1 MLLPD
6 LTHALLDALLPP
18 RCQHCGTVGAVLCVD
33 CLATAAAP
41 EPPLCPRC
49 GRSLTPGSPADA
61 AACPTCVSGHGPQ
74 VLHALRIAAVY
85 DGVVRESVLALKYRR
100 QRRMAEP
107 LGDLLAAEL
116 RAAIRQGAQ
125 ADLIIPVPLHT
136 QRHRERGFNQA
147 DLLARR
153 CSSRLGIPVAA
164 NLLMRQRATSPQ
176 VGLTLA
182 ERQTNI
188 AGAFALASQHAYK
201 RLAGRHLV
209 LIDDVSTTGSTLDA
223 AAAALHA
230 AGPASIIGIAVSRPT
245 IGGDGHDTP
254 HAPAVQATPPI
265 ASKERRR

>member
-6 LTHALLDALLPP
+6 LAHALLDALLPP
-18 RCQHCGTVGAVLCVD
+18 RCQHCGKVGAVLCAD
-33 CLATAAAP
+33 CLATASAP

-49 GRSLTPGSPADA
+49 GRSLMPGSRADV
-61 AACPTCVSGHGPQ
+61 AACPTCASGHGPQ

-85 DGVVRESVLALKYRR
+85 DGVIRESVLALKYRR

-116 RAAIRQGAQ
+116 RAAMRQGAS
-125 ADLIIPVPLHT
+125 ADVIIPVPLHT

-164 NLLMRQRATSPQ
+164 NLLVRQRATVPQ

-182 ERQTNI
+182 QRQANI
-188 AGAFALASQHAYK
+188 TGAFALASQHAHK

-223 AAAALHA
+223 AAMALQA

-245 IGGDGHDTP
+245 MGGDGEDTTR
-254 HAPAVQATPPI
+254 AAVAQATQPI